1 MLTTGIVDLNNNQI
15 DVDAIDWSMFDR
27 NPVLR
32 YDRKNEGHKGVVIGK
47 VIERERVDNGFA
59 GRLVFME
66 RFEDADIAF
75 EKYDQGVLT
84 YVSIGGYG
92 LGQENE
98 DGVFV
103 CEKYVPREVSL
114 VAFPANMECHPIN
127 ESEVTASEK
136 RVIDQLKVTG
146 SEVRYLSMSTG
157 MPYDTYMG
165 QIEAAAEGEGEPVEA
180 AAEGGGEPVEAAA
193 EGEGEPVEAAAEGEG
208 EPVEAAAEGG
218 GEPVEAAAE
227 GGGEPVEAAAEGGG
241 EPVEAAAEGEGEPV
255 EAAAEGGGEP
265 VEAAAEG
272 EGEPVEAAAEGEG
285 ESIEAS
291 QGRRAMPAGM
301 AWHEH
306 NIKPQSTIS
315 TMNKTYKEL
324 ICDREFQNRLE
335 AVNAAFRSG
344 STVMDNT
351 PENVETMQ
359 ILASSMLADERMVI
373 LASACNFT
381 NGVTHER
388 KNGLCMLVECA
399 AGGAAAT
406 TLTAADLGV
415 IKWMSLFL
423 EKLLPNNT
431 FMRSIRFVPM
441 SDREGAIYIE
451 SGINP
456 ATYTGAVTPVN
467 APKYFYNDVKRTIAR
482 QVFSIQPITFQNA
495 DMAILAYDKQSW
507 GWTTAM
513 DSLMSDV
520 CTYILQVVANTVG
533 ILKIPTTGS
542 SFSSSGLF
550 PIEAPSSAVTIKG
563 VVADDIIMT
572 EGAFLLQNYTLNNR
586 KVEIVLPANL
596 YTKLATD
603 ATFKTLLT
611 PHLSGSVGSGFEYSG
626 SRITARNPVA
636 RYNLATS
643 AAELDPAMYADG
655 TVANDGKITEV
666 SPASTTPKHVGAGV
680 AFVEGEVIAGVG
692 TIDVIVMP
700 DPQNYGYTM
709 SGWMSTGATVA
720 RSNGVGAALIVPT
733 EKAGA

>member
-1 MLTTGIVDLNNNQI
+1 MLTTGVVDLNNNQI

-47 VIERERVDNGFA
+47 VIERERVGNGFA

-165 QIEAAAEGEGEPVEA
+165 QIEAAAEG
-180 AAEGGGEPVEAAA
+180 GGEPVEAAA

-208 EPVEAAAEGG
+208 EN
-218 GEPVEAAAE
+218 
-227 GGGEPVEAAAEGGG
+227 
-241 EPVEAAAEGEGEPV
+241 
-255 EAAAEGGGEP
+255 
-265 VEAAAEG
+265 
-272 EGEPVEAAAEGEG
+272 
-285 ESIEAS
+285 IEAS

-324 ICDREFQNRLE
+324 ICDHEFQNRLE

-344 STVMDNT
+344 GTVMDNT

-359 ILASSMLADERMVI
+359 ILASSMLADERMVV

-388 KNGLCMLVECA
+388 KNGLRMLVECA
-399 AGGAAAT
+399 AGGAAAA

-467 APKYFYNDVKRTIAR
+467 APKYFYDDVKRTIAR

-495 DMAILAYDKQSW
+495 DMAILAYDKQTW

-520 CTYILQVVANTVG
+520 CTYILQVIANTAG
-533 ILKIPTTGS
+533 ISKIPTTGS

-572 EGAFLLQNYTLNNR
+572 EGAFLLQNYALNNR

-603 ATFKTLLT
+603 PTFKTLLT
-611 PHLSGSVGSGFEYSG
+611 PRLSGSVGSGFEYSG

-636 RYNLATS
+636 RYNLTS
-643 AAELDPAMYADG
+643 AAAELDPAMYADG
-655 TVANDGKITEV
+655 TVSNDGKITDV
-666 SPASTTPKHVGAGV
+666 SPASTTEKHVGAGV

-733 EKAGA
+733 EGAGA

>member
-47 VIERERVDNGFA
+47 VIERERVGNGFA

-127 ESEVTASEK
+127 ESEVTATEK

-180 AAEGGGEPVEAAA
+180 AAEG
-193 EGEGEPVEAAAEGEG
+193 EGEPVEAAAEGEG
-208 EPVEAAAEGG
+208 EN
-218 GEPVEAAAE
+218 
-227 GGGEPVEAAAEGGG
+227 
-241 EPVEAAAEGEGEPV
+241 
-255 EAAAEGGGEP
+255 
-265 VEAAAEG
+265 
-272 EGEPVEAAAEGEG
+272 
-285 ESIEAS
+285 IEAS

-399 AGGAAAT
+399 AGGAAAA

-467 APKYFYNDVKRTIAR
+467 APKYFYDDVKRTIAR

-507 GWTTAM
+507 GWTTAV

-520 CTYILQVVANTVG
+520 CTYIVQVIAMTAG
-533 ILKIPTTGS
+533 ISKIPTTGS

-572 EGAFLLQNYTLNNR
+572 EGAFLLQNYALNNR

-611 PHLSGSVGSGFEYSG
+611 PHLSGSVGSGFEYSC

-636 RYNLATS
+636 RYNLTSS

-655 TVANDGKITEV
+655 TVANDGKITDV
-666 SPASTTPKHVGAGV
+666 SPASTTAKHVGAGV

-733 EKAGA
+733 EEAGA

>member
-1 MLTTGIVDLNNNQI
+1 MRISKRKQMLTTGIVDLNNNQI

-47 VIERERVDNGFA
+47 VIERERVGNGFA

-193 EGEGEPVEAAAEGEG
+193 EG
-208 EPVEAAAEGG
+208 
-218 GEPVEAAAE
+218 
-227 GGGEPVEAAAEGGG
+227 GGEPVEAAAEGGG
-241 EPVEAAAEGEGEPV
+241 EPVEAAAEGEGENI
-255 EAAAEGGGEP
+255 G
-265 VEAAAEG
+265 
-272 EGEPVEAAAEGEG
+272 
-285 ESIEAS
+285 AS

-359 ILASSMLADERMVI
+359 ILASSMLADERMVV

-399 AGGAAAT
+399 AGGAAAA

-467 APKYFYNDVKRTIAR
+467 APKYFYDDVKRTIAR

-520 CTYILQVVANTVG
+520 CTYILQVIANTAG
-533 ILKIPTTGS
+533 ISKIPTTGS

-550 PIEAPSSAVTIKG
+550 PIEAPNSAATIKG

-572 EGAFLLQNYTLNNR
+572 EGAFLLQNYALNNR

-636 RYNLATS
+636 RYNLTSS

-655 TVANDGKITEV
+655 TVANDGKITDV
-666 SPASTTPKHVGAGV
+666 SPASTTAKHVGAGV

-720 RSNGVGAALIVPT
+720 RSSGVGAALIVPT
-733 EKAGA
+733 EEAGA

>member
-47 VIERERVDNGFA
+47 VIERERVGNGFA

-180 AAEGGGEPVEAAA
+180 AAEGEGEPVEAAAEGEGEPVEAAAEGEGEPVEAAAEGEGEPVEAAA

-227 GGGEPVEAAAEGGG
+227 GGGEN
-241 EPVEAAAEGEGEPV
+241 
-255 EAAAEGGGEP
+255 
-265 VEAAAEG
+265 
-272 EGEPVEAAAEGEG
+272 
-285 ESIEAS
+285 IEAS

-388 KNGLCMLVECA
+388 KNGLYMLVECA
-399 AGGAAAT
+399 AGGAAAA

-467 APKYFYNDVKRTIAR
+467 APKYFYDDVKRTIAR

-520 CTYILQVVANTVG
+520 CTYILQVVANTAG
-533 ILKIPTTGS
+533 ISKIPTTGS

-636 RYNLATS
+636 RYNLTSS

-655 TVANDGKITEV
+655 TVANDGKITDV
-666 SPASTTPKHVGAGV
+666 SPASTTAKHVGAGV

-733 EKAGA
+733 EEAGV

>member
-1 MLTTGIVDLNNNQI
+1 MRISKRKQMLTTGIVDLNNNQI

-47 VIERERVDNGFA
+47 VIERERVGNGFA

-180 AAEGGGEPVEAAA
+180 AAEG
-193 EGEGEPVEAAAEGEG
+193 EGEN
-208 EPVEAAAEGG
+208 
-218 GEPVEAAAE
+218 
-227 GGGEPVEAAAEGGG
+227 
-241 EPVEAAAEGEGEPV
+241 
-255 EAAAEGGGEP
+255 
-265 VEAAAEG
+265 
-272 EGEPVEAAAEGEG
+272 
-285 ESIEAS
+285 IEAS

-359 ILASSMLADERMVI
+359 ILASSMLADERMVV

-399 AGGAAAT
+399 AGGAAAA

-467 APKYFYNDVKRTIAR
+467 APKYFYDDVKRTIAR

-520 CTYILQVVANTVG
+520 CTYILQVIANTAG
-533 ILKIPTTGS
+533 ISKIPTTGS

-550 PIEAPSSAVTIKG
+550 PIEAPNSAVTIKG

-572 EGAFLLQNYTLNNR
+572 EGAFLLQNYALNNR

-636 RYNLATS
+636 RYNLTSSAT
-643 AAELDPAMYADG
+643 ELDPAMYADG
-655 TVANDGKITEV
+655 TVDNDGKITDV
-666 SPASTTPKHVGAGV
+666 SPASTTKKHVGAGV

-733 EKAGA
+733 EEAGA

>member
-47 VIERERVDNGFA
+47 VIERERVGNGFA

-180 AAEGGGEPVEAAA
+180 AAEGEGEPVEAAAEGEGEPVEAAA

-227 GGGEPVEAAAEGGG
+227 GGGEN
-241 EPVEAAAEGEGEPV
+241 
-255 EAAAEGGGEP
+255 
-265 VEAAAEG
+265 
-272 EGEPVEAAAEGEG
+272 
-285 ESIEAS
+285 IEAS

-388 KNGLCMLVECA
+388 KNGLYMLVECA
-399 AGGAAAT
+399 AGGAAAA

-467 APKYFYNDVKRTIAR
+467 APKYFYDDVKRTIAR

-520 CTYILQVVANTVG
+520 CTYILQVVANTAG
-533 ILKIPTTGS
+533 ISKIPTTGS

-636 RYNLATS
+636 RYNLTSS

-655 TVANDGKITEV
+655 TVANDGKITDV
-666 SPASTTPKHVGAGV
+666 SPASTTAKHVGAGV

-733 EKAGA
+733 EETGA

>member
-47 VIERERVDNGFA
+47 VIERERVGNGFV

-180 AAEGGGEPVEAAA
+180 AAEGEGEPVEAAAEGEGESVEAAA

-227 GGGEPVEAAAEGGG
+227 GGGEN
-241 EPVEAAAEGEGEPV
+241 
-255 EAAAEGGGEP
+255 
-265 VEAAAEG
+265 
-272 EGEPVEAAAEGEG
+272 
-285 ESIEAS
+285 IEAS

-388 KNGLCMLVECA
+388 KNGLYMLVECA
-399 AGGAAAT
+399 AGGAAAA

-467 APKYFYNDVKRTIAR
+467 APKYFYDDVKRTIAR

-520 CTYILQVVANTVG
+520 CTYILQVVANTAG
-533 ILKIPTTGS
+533 ISKIPTTGS

-636 RYNLATS
+636 RYNLTSS

-655 TVANDGKITEV
+655 TVANDGKITDV
-666 SPASTTPKHVGAGV
+666 SPASTTAKHVGAGV

-733 EKAGA
+733 EEAGA

>member
-47 VIERERVDNGFA
+47 VIERERVGNGFA

-180 AAEGGGEPVEAAA
+180 AAEGGGELVEAAA

-208 EPVEAAAEGG
+208 EPVEAAAEG
-218 GEPVEAAAE
+218 
-227 GGGEPVEAAAEGGG
+227 
-241 EPVEAAAEGEGEPV
+241 EGEN
-255 EAAAEGGGEP
+255 
-265 VEAAAEG
+265 
-272 EGEPVEAAAEGEG
+272 
-285 ESIEAS
+285 IEAS

-306 NIKPQSTIS
+306 NIKPHSTIS

-359 ILASSMLADERMVI
+359 ILASSMLADERMVV

-388 KNGLCMLVECA
+388 KNGLRMLVECA
-399 AGGAAAT
+399 AGGAAAA

-467 APKYFYNDVKRTIAR
+467 APKYFYDDVKRTIAR

-520 CTYILQVVANTVG
+520 CTYILQVIANTAG
-533 ILKIPTTGS
+533 ISKIPTTGS

-636 RYNLATS
+636 RYNLTSS

-655 TVANDGKITEV
+655 TVSNDGKITDV
-666 SPASTTPKHVGAGV
+666 SPASTTAKHVGAGV

-733 EKAGA
+733 EEAGA

>member
-47 VIERERVDNGFA
+47 VIERERVGNGFA

-180 AAEGGGEPVEAAA
+180 AAEGEGEPVEAAA

-227 GGGEPVEAAAEGGG
+227 GGGEN
-241 EPVEAAAEGEGEPV
+241 
-255 EAAAEGGGEP
+255 
-265 VEAAAEG
+265 
-272 EGEPVEAAAEGEG
+272 
-285 ESIEAS
+285 IEAS

-388 KNGLCMLVECA
+388 KNGLYMLVECA
-399 AGGAAAT
+399 AGGAAAA

-467 APKYFYNDVKRTIAR
+467 APKYFYDDVKRTIAR

-507 GWTTAM
+507 GWATAM

-520 CTYILQVVANTVG
+520 CTYILQVVANTAG
-533 ILKIPTTGS
+533 ISKIPTTGS

-603 ATFKTLLT
+603 ATLKTLLT

-636 RYNLATS
+636 RYNLTSS

-655 TVANDGKITEV
+655 TVANDGKITDV
-666 SPASTTPKHVGAGV
+666 SPASTTAKHVGAGV

-733 EKAGA
+733 EEAGA

>member
-47 VIERERVDNGFA
+47 VIERERVGNGFA

-180 AAEGGGEPVEAAA
+180 AAEGEGEPVEAAA

-208 EPVEAAAEGG
+208 EPVEAAAEGE

-227 GGGEPVEAAAEGGG
+227 GEGEPI
-241 EPVEAAAEGEGEPV
+241 EAAAEGEGEPV

-272 EGEPVEAAAEGEG
+272 GGEN
-285 ESIEAS
+285 IEAS

-388 KNGLCMLVECA
+388 KNGLYMLVECA
-399 AGGAAAT
+399 AGGAAAA

-467 APKYFYNDVKRTIAR
+467 APKYFYDDVKRTIAR

-520 CTYILQVVANTVG
+520 CTYILQVVANTAG
-533 ILKIPTTGS
+533 ISKIPTTGS

-636 RYNLATS
+636 RYNLTSS

-655 TVANDGKITEV
+655 TVANDGKITDV
-666 SPASTTPKHVGAGV
+666 SPASTTAKHVGAGV

-733 EKAGA
+733 EEAGA

>member
-15 DVDAIDWSMFDR
+15 DIDAIDWSMFDR

-47 VIERERVDNGFA
+47 VIERERVGNGFA
-59 GRLVFME
+59 GRLVFMD

-180 AAEGGGEPVEAAA
+180 AAEGEGEPVEAAA

-208 EPVEAAAEGG
+208 EPVEAAAEG
-218 GEPVEAAAE
+218 E
-227 GGGEPVEAAAEGGG
+227 
-241 EPVEAAAEGEGEPV
+241 
-255 EAAAEGGGEP
+255 GEP

-285 ESIEAS
+285 ENIEAS

-324 ICDREFQNRLE
+324 ICDHEFQNRLE

-359 ILASSMLADERMVI
+359 MLASSMLADERMVV

-388 KNGLCMLVECA
+388 KNGLRMLVECA
-399 AGGAAAT
+399 AGGAAAA

-467 APKYFYNDVKRTIAR
+467 APKYFYDDVKRTIAR

-507 GWTTAM
+507 GWTIAM

-520 CTYILQVVANTVG
+520 CTYILQVIANTAG
-533 ILKIPTTGS
+533 ISKIPTTGS

-572 EGAFLLQNYTLNNR
+572 EGAFLLQNYALNNR

-603 ATFKTLLT
+603 PTFKTLLT
-611 PHLSGSVGSGFEYSG
+611 PRLSGSVGSGFEYSG

-636 RYNLATS
+636 RYNLTS
-643 AAELDPAMYADG
+643 AAAELDPAMYADG
-655 TVANDGKITEV
+655 TVSNDGKITDV
-666 SPASTTPKHVGAGV
+666 SPASTTTKHVGAGV

-700 DPQNYGYTM
+700 DPQNYGYTI

-733 EKAGA
+733 EEAGA

>member
-47 VIERERVDNGFA
+47 VIERERVGNGFA

-180 AAEGGGEPVEAAA
+180 AAEGEGEPVEAAA

-227 GGGEPVEAAAEGGG
+227 GGGEN
-241 EPVEAAAEGEGEPV
+241 
-255 EAAAEGGGEP
+255 
-265 VEAAAEG
+265 
-272 EGEPVEAAAEGEG
+272 
-285 ESIEAS
+285 IEAS

-388 KNGLCMLVECA
+388 KNGLYMLVECA
-399 AGGAAAT
+399 AGGAAAA

-467 APKYFYNDVKRTIAR
+467 APKYFYDDVKRTIAR

-520 CTYILQVVANTVG
+520 CTYILQVVANTAG
-533 ILKIPTTGS
+533 ISKIPTTGS

-636 RYNLATS
+636 RYNLTSS

-655 TVANDGKITEV
+655 TVANDGKITDV
-666 SPASTTPKHVGAGV
+666 SPASTTAKHVGAGV

-733 EKAGA
+733 EEAGA

>member
-47 VIERERVDNGFA
+47 VIERERVGNGFA

-180 AAEGGGEPVEAAA
+180 AAEGEGEPVEAAAEGEGEPVEAAAEGEGEPVEAAA

-227 GGGEPVEAAAEGGG
+227 GGGEN
-241 EPVEAAAEGEGEPV
+241 
-255 EAAAEGGGEP
+255 
-265 VEAAAEG
+265 
-272 EGEPVEAAAEGEG
+272 
-285 ESIEAS
+285 IEAS

-388 KNGLCMLVECA
+388 KNGLYMLVECA
-399 AGGAAAT
+399 AGGAAAA

-467 APKYFYNDVKRTIAR
+467 APKYFYDDVKRTIAR

-507 GWTTAM
+507 GWATAM

-520 CTYILQVVANTVG
+520 CTYILQVVANTAG
-533 ILKIPTTGS
+533 ISKIPTTGS

-603 ATFKTLLT
+603 ATLKTLLT

-636 RYNLATS
+636 RYNLTSS

-655 TVANDGKITEV
+655 TVANDGKITDV
-666 SPASTTPKHVGAGV
+666 SPASTTAKHVGAGV

-733 EKAGA
+733 EEAGA

>member
-47 VIERERVDNGFA
+47 VIERERVGNGFA

-180 AAEGGGEPVEAAA
+180 AAEGEGEPVEAAAEGEGEPVEAAAEGEGEPVEAAA

-227 GGGEPVEAAAEGGG
+227 GGGEN
-241 EPVEAAAEGEGEPV
+241 
-255 EAAAEGGGEP
+255 
-265 VEAAAEG
+265 
-272 EGEPVEAAAEGEG
+272 
-285 ESIEAS
+285 IEAS

-388 KNGLCMLVECA
+388 KNGLYMLVECA
-399 AGGAAAT
+399 AGGAAAA

-467 APKYFYNDVKRTIAR
+467 APKYFYDDVKRTIAR

-520 CTYILQVVANTVG
+520 CTYILQVVANTAG
-533 ILKIPTTGS
+533 ISKIPTTGS

-636 RYNLATS
+636 RYNLTSS

-655 TVANDGKITEV
+655 TVSNDGKITDV
-666 SPASTTPKHVGAGV
+666 SPASTTAKHVGAGV

-733 EKAGA
+733 EEAGV

>member
-1 MLTTGIVDLNNNQI
+1 MLTTGVVDLNNNQI

-47 VIERERVDNGFA
+47 VIERERVGNGFA
-59 GRLVFME
+59 GRLVFMD

-180 AAEGGGEPVEAAA
+180 AAEGEGEPVEAAAEGEGEPVEAAAEGEGEPVEAAA

-227 GGGEPVEAAAEGGG
+227 GGGEN
-241 EPVEAAAEGEGEPV
+241 
-255 EAAAEGGGEP
+255 
-265 VEAAAEG
+265 
-272 EGEPVEAAAEGEG
+272 
-285 ESIEAS
+285 IEAS

-351 PENVETMQ
+351 PENAETMQ
-359 ILASSMLADERMVI
+359 ILASSMLADERMVV

-399 AGGAAAT
+399 AGGAT

-467 APKYFYNDVKRTIAR
+467 APKYFYDDVKRTIAR

-513 DSLMSDV
+513 DSLMSNV
-520 CTYILQVVANTVG
+520 CTYILQVIANTAG
-533 ILKIPTTGS
+533 ISKIPTTGS
-542 SFSSSGLF
+542 SFLSRGLF
-550 PIEAPSSAVTIKG
+550 PIEAPDSAVTIKG

-572 EGAFLLQNYTLNNR
+572 EGAFLLQNYALNNR

-611 PHLSGSVGSGFEYSG
+611 PRLSGSVGSGFEYSG

-636 RYNLATS
+636 RYNLTSS

-655 TVANDGKITEV
+655 TVANDGKITDV
-666 SPASTTPKHVGAGV
+666 SPASTTAKHVGAGV

-720 RSNGVGAALIVPT
+720 RSSGVGAALIVPT
-733 EKAGA
+733 EEAGA

>member
-47 VIERERVDNGFA
+47 VIERERVGNGFA

-180 AAEGGGEPVEAAA
+180 AAEGEGEPVEAAAEGEGEPVEAAAEGEGEPVEAAA

-227 GGGEPVEAAAEGGG
+227 G
-241 EPVEAAAEGEGEPV
+241 EGEN
-255 EAAAEGGGEP
+255 
-265 VEAAAEG
+265 
-272 EGEPVEAAAEGEG
+272 
-285 ESIEAS
+285 IEAS

-399 AGGAAAT
+399 AGGAAAA

-467 APKYFYNDVKRTIAR
+467 APKYFYDDVKRTIAR

-520 CTYILQVVANTVG
+520 CTYILQVVANTAG
-533 ILKIPTTGS
+533 ISKIPTTGS

-611 PHLSGSVGSGFEYSG
+611 PSLSGSVGSGFEYSG

-636 RYNLATS
+636 RYNLTSS

-655 TVANDGKITEV
+655 TVSNDGKITDV
-666 SPASTTPKHVGAGV
+666 SPASTTAKHVGAGV

-733 EKAGA
+733 EEAGV

>member
-47 VIERERVDNGFA
+47 VIERERVGNGFA
-59 GRLVFME
+59 GRLVFMD

-193 EGEGEPVEAAAEGEG
+193 EG
-208 EPVEAAAEGG
+208 G
-218 GEPVEAAAE
+218 GEN
-227 GGGEPVEAAAEGGG
+227 
-241 EPVEAAAEGEGEPV
+241 
-255 EAAAEGGGEP
+255 
-265 VEAAAEG
+265 
-272 EGEPVEAAAEGEG
+272 
-285 ESIEAS
+285 IEAS

-388 KNGLCMLVECA
+388 KNGLYMLVECA
-399 AGGAAAT
+399 AGGAAAA

-467 APKYFYNDVKRTIAR
+467 APKYFYDDVKRTIAR

-520 CTYILQVVANTVG
+520 CTYILQVVANTAG
-533 ILKIPTTGS
+533 ISKIPTTGS

-636 RYNLATS
+636 RYNLTSS

-655 TVANDGKITEV
+655 TVANDGKITDV
-666 SPASTTPKHVGAGV
+666 SPASTTAKHVGAGV

-692 TIDVIVMP
+692 TINVIVMP

-733 EKAGA
+733 EETGA

>member
-47 VIERERVDNGFA
+47 VIERERVGNGFA

-180 AAEGGGEPVEAAA
+180 AAEGEGEPVEAAA

-227 GGGEPVEAAAEGGG
+227 GGGEN
-241 EPVEAAAEGEGEPV
+241 
-255 EAAAEGGGEP
+255 
-265 VEAAAEG
+265 
-272 EGEPVEAAAEGEG
+272 
-285 ESIEAS
+285 IEAS

-388 KNGLCMLVECA
+388 KNGLYMLVECA
-399 AGGAAAT
+399 AGGAAAA

-467 APKYFYNDVKRTIAR
+467 APKYFYDDVKRTIAR

-520 CTYILQVVANTVG
+520 CTYILQVVANTDG
-533 ILKIPTTGS
+533 ISKIPTTGS

-636 RYNLATS
+636 RYNLTSS

-655 TVANDGKITEV
+655 TVTNDGKITDV
-666 SPASTTPKHVGAGV
+666 SPASTTAKHVGAGV

-733 EKAGA
+733 EEAGA

>member
-47 VIERERVDNGFA
+47 VIERERVGNGFA

-75 EKYDQGVLT
+75 EKYDQGVLI

-193 EGEGEPVEAAAEGEG
+193 EGGGESVEAAAEGEG
-208 EPVEAAAEGG
+208 ENIG
-218 GEPVEAAAE
+218 
-227 GGGEPVEAAAEGGG
+227 
-241 EPVEAAAEGEGEPV
+241 
-255 EAAAEGGGEP
+255 
-265 VEAAAEG
+265 
-272 EGEPVEAAAEGEG
+272 
-285 ESIEAS
+285 AS

-359 ILASSMLADERMVI
+359 ILASSMLADERMVV

-399 AGGAAAT
+399 AGGAAAA
-406 TLTAADLGV
+406 TLAAADLGV

-467 APKYFYNDVKRTIAR
+467 APKYFYDDVKRTIAR

-520 CTYILQVVANTVG
+520 CTYILQVIANTTG
-533 ILKIPTTGS
+533 ISKIPTTGS

-550 PIEAPSSAVTIKG
+550 PIEAPNSAVTIKG

-572 EGAFLLQNYTLNNR
+572 EGAFLLQNYALNNR

-636 RYNLATS
+636 RYSLTSS

-655 TVANDGKITEV
+655 TVANDGKITDV
-666 SPASTTPKHVGAGV
+666 SPASTTAKHVGAGV

-720 RSNGVGAALIVPT
+720 RSSGVGAALIVPT
-733 EKAGA
+733 EEAGA

>member
-47 VIERERVDNGFA
+47 VIERERVGNGFA

-165 QIEAAAEGEGEPVEA
+165 QIEAAAEG
-180 AAEGGGEPVEAAA
+180 
-193 EGEGEPVEAAAEGEG
+193 
-208 EPVEAAAEGG
+208 
-218 GEPVEAAAE
+218 
-227 GGGEPVEAAAEGGG
+227 GGEPVEAAAEGGG

-272 EGEPVEAAAEGEG
+272 GGEPVEAAAEGEGEPVEVAAEGEGEPVEAAAEGEG
-285 ESIEAS
+285 ENIGAS

-359 ILASSMLADERMVI
+359 ILASSMLADERMVV

-399 AGGAAAT
+399 AGGAAAA

-467 APKYFYNDVKRTIAR
+467 APKYFYDDVKRTIAR

-520 CTYILQVVANTVG
+520 CTYILQVIANTAG
-533 ILKIPTTGS
+533 ISKIPTTGS

-550 PIEAPSSAVTIKG
+550 PIEAPNSAVTIKG

-572 EGAFLLQNYTLNNR
+572 EGAFLLQNYALNNR

-626 SRITARNPVA
+626 SLITARNPVA
-636 RYNLATS
+636 RYNLTS
-643 AAELDPAMYADG
+643 SVAELDPAMYADG
-655 TVANDGKITEV
+655 TVDNDGKITDV
-666 SPASTTPKHVGAGV
+666 SPAMTTANHVGAGV

-720 RSNGVGAALIVPT
+720 RSSGVGAALIVPT

>member
-47 VIERERVDNGFA
+47 VIERERVGNGFA

-180 AAEGGGEPVEAAA
+180 AAEGEGEPVEAAAEGEGEPVEAAA

-227 GGGEPVEAAAEGGG
+227 GGGEN
-241 EPVEAAAEGEGEPV
+241 
-255 EAAAEGGGEP
+255 
-265 VEAAAEG
+265 
-272 EGEPVEAAAEGEG
+272 
-285 ESIEAS
+285 IEAS

-388 KNGLCMLVECA
+388 KNGLYMLVECA
-399 AGGAAAT
+399 AGGAAAA

-467 APKYFYNDVKRTIAR
+467 APKYFYDDVKRTIAR

-507 GWTTAM
+507 GWATAM

-520 CTYILQVVANTVG
+520 CTYILQVVANTAG
-533 ILKIPTTGS
+533 ISKIPTTGS

-603 ATFKTLLT
+603 ATLKTLLT

-636 RYNLATS
+636 RYNLTSS

-655 TVANDGKITEV
+655 TVANDGKITDV
-666 SPASTTPKHVGAGV
+666 SPASTTAKHVGAGV

-733 EKAGA
+733 EEAGA

>member
-47 VIERERVDNGFA
+47 VIERERVGNGFA

-180 AAEGGGEPVEAAA
+180 AAEG
-193 EGEGEPVEAAAEGEG
+193 EGEPVEAAAEGEG

-227 GGGEPVEAAAEGGG
+227 GGGEN
-241 EPVEAAAEGEGEPV
+241 
-255 EAAAEGGGEP
+255 
-265 VEAAAEG
+265 
-272 EGEPVEAAAEGEG
+272 
-285 ESIEAS
+285 IEAS

-388 KNGLCMLVECA
+388 KNGLYMLVECA
-399 AGGAAAT
+399 AGGAAAA

-467 APKYFYNDVKRTIAR
+467 APKYFYDDVKRTIAR

-520 CTYILQVVANTVG
+520 CTYILQVVANTAG
-533 ILKIPTTGS
+533 ISKIPTTGS

-636 RYNLATS
+636 RYNLTSS

-655 TVANDGKITEV
+655 TVANDGKITDV
-666 SPASTTPKHVGAGV
+666 SPASTTAKHVGAGV

-733 EKAGA
+733 EEAGA

>member
-47 VIERERVDNGFA
+47 VIERERVGNGFA

-180 AAEGGGEPVEAAA
+180 AAEGGGEN
-193 EGEGEPVEAAAEGEG
+193 
-208 EPVEAAAEGG
+208 
-218 GEPVEAAAE
+218 
-227 GGGEPVEAAAEGGG
+227 
-241 EPVEAAAEGEGEPV
+241 
-255 EAAAEGGGEP
+255 
-265 VEAAAEG
+265 
-272 EGEPVEAAAEGEG
+272 
-285 ESIEAS
+285 IEAS

-388 KNGLCMLVECA
+388 KNGLYMLVECA
-399 AGGAAAT
+399 AGGAAAA

-467 APKYFYNDVKRTIAR
+467 APKYFYDDVKRTIAR

-520 CTYILQVVANTVG
+520 CTYILQVVANTAG
-533 ILKIPTTGS
+533 ISKIPTTGS

-636 RYNLATS
+636 RYNLTSS

-655 TVANDGKITEV
+655 TVSNDGKITDV
-666 SPASTTPKHVGAGV
+666 SPASTTAKHVGAGV

-733 EKAGA
+733 EEASA

>member
-47 VIERERVDNGFA
+47 VIERERVGNGFA

-75 EKYDQGVLT
+75 EKYDQGVLI

-180 AAEGGGEPVEAAA
+180 AAEG
-193 EGEGEPVEAAAEGEG
+193 EG

-227 GGGEPVEAAAEGGG
+227 GGGES
-241 EPVEAAAEGEGEPV
+241 VEAAAEGEGENI
-255 EAAAEGGGEP
+255 G
-265 VEAAAEG
+265 
-272 EGEPVEAAAEGEG
+272 
-285 ESIEAS
+285 AS

-359 ILASSMLADERMVI
+359 ILASSMLADERMVV

-399 AGGAAAT
+399 AGGAAAA
-406 TLTAADLGV
+406 TLAAADLGV

-467 APKYFYNDVKRTIAR
+467 APKYFYDDVKRTIAR

-520 CTYILQVVANTVG
+520 CTYILQVIANTTG
-533 ILKIPTTGS
+533 ISKIPTTGS

-550 PIEAPSSAVTIKG
+550 PIEAPNSAVTIKG

-572 EGAFLLQNYTLNNR
+572 EGAFLLQNYALNNR

-636 RYNLATS
+636 RYSLTSS

-655 TVANDGKITEV
+655 TVANDGKITDV
-666 SPASTTPKHVGAGV
+666 SPASTTAKHVGAGV

-720 RSNGVGAALIVPT
+720 RSSGVGAALIVPT
-733 EKAGA
+733 EEAGA

>member
-47 VIERERVDNGFA
+47 VIERERVGNGFA

-103 CEKYVPREVSL
+103 CEKYVPHEVSL

-180 AAEGGGEPVEAAA
+180 AAEGEGEPVEAAAEGEGEPVEAAA

-227 GGGEPVEAAAEGGG
+227 GGGEN
-241 EPVEAAAEGEGEPV
+241 
-255 EAAAEGGGEP
+255 
-265 VEAAAEG
+265 
-272 EGEPVEAAAEGEG
+272 
-285 ESIEAS
+285 IEAS

-388 KNGLCMLVECA
+388 KNGLYMLVECA
-399 AGGAAAT
+399 AGGAAAA

-467 APKYFYNDVKRTIAR
+467 APKYFYDDVKRTIAR

-520 CTYILQVVANTVG
+520 CTYILQVVANTAG
-533 ILKIPTTGS
+533 ISKIPTTGS

-636 RYNLATS
+636 RYNLTSS

-655 TVANDGKITEV
+655 TVSNDGKITDV
-666 SPASTTPKHVGAGV
+666 SPASTTAKHVGAGV

-733 EKAGA
+733 EEAGA

>member
-47 VIERERVDNGFA
+47 VIERERVGNGFA

-180 AAEGGGEPVEAAA
+180 AAEG
-193 EGEGEPVEAAAEGEG
+193 EGENIG
-208 EPVEAAAEGG
+208 
-218 GEPVEAAAE
+218 
-227 GGGEPVEAAAEGGG
+227 
-241 EPVEAAAEGEGEPV
+241 
-255 EAAAEGGGEP
+255 
-265 VEAAAEG
+265 
-272 EGEPVEAAAEGEG
+272 
-285 ESIEAS
+285 AS

-359 ILASSMLADERMVI
+359 ILASSMLADERMVV

-399 AGGAAAT
+399 AGGAAAA

-467 APKYFYNDVKRTIAR
+467 APKYFYDDVKRTIAR

-520 CTYILQVVANTVG
+520 CTYILQVIANTAG
-533 ILKIPTTGS
+533 ISKIPTTGS

-550 PIEAPSSAVTIKG
+550 PIEAPNSAVTIKG

-572 EGAFLLQNYTLNNR
+572 EGAFLLQNYALNNR

-636 RYNLATS
+636 RYNLTSS

-655 TVANDGKITEV
+655 TVANDGKITDV
-666 SPASTTPKHVGAGV
+666 SPASTTAKHVGAGV

-720 RSNGVGAALIVPT
+720 RSSGVGAALIVPT
-733 EKAGA
+733 EEAGA

>member
-47 VIERERVDNGFA
+47 VIERERVGNGFA

-180 AAEGGGEPVEAAA
+180 AAEGEGEPVEAAAEGEGEPVEAAAEGEGEPVEAAA

-241 EPVEAAAEGEGEPV
+241 EN
-255 EAAAEGGGEP
+255 
-265 VEAAAEG
+265 
-272 EGEPVEAAAEGEG
+272 
-285 ESIEAS
+285 IEAS

-388 KNGLCMLVECA
+388 KNGLYMLVECA
-399 AGGAAAT
+399 AGGAAAA

-467 APKYFYNDVKRTIAR
+467 APKYFYDDVKRTIAR

-520 CTYILQVVANTVG
+520 CTYILQVVANTAG
-533 ILKIPTTGS
+533 ISKIPTTGS

-636 RYNLATS
+636 RYNLTSS

-655 TVANDGKITEV
+655 TVANDGKITDV
-666 SPASTTPKHVGAGV
+666 SPASTTAKHVGAGV

-733 EKAGA
+733 EEAGA

>member
-15 DVDAIDWSMFDR
+15 DVDVIDWSMFDR

-47 VIERERVDNGFA
+47 VIERERVGNGFA
-59 GRLVFME
+59 GRLVFMD

-180 AAEGGGEPVEAAA
+180 AAEGEGESVEAAAEGEGEPVEAAAEGEGEPVEAAAEGEGEPVEAAA

-227 GGGEPVEAAAEGGG
+227 GGGEN
-241 EPVEAAAEGEGEPV
+241 
-255 EAAAEGGGEP
+255 
-265 VEAAAEG
+265 
-272 EGEPVEAAAEGEG
+272 
-285 ESIEAS
+285 IEAS

-388 KNGLCMLVECA
+388 KNGLYMLVECA
-399 AGGAAAT
+399 AGGAAAA

-467 APKYFYNDVKRTIAR
+467 APKYFYDDVKRTIAR

-520 CTYILQVVANTVG
+520 CTYILQVVANTAG
-533 ILKIPTTGS
+533 ISKIPTTGS

-636 RYNLATS
+636 RYNLTSS

-655 TVANDGKITEV
+655 TVANDGKITDV
-666 SPASTTPKHVGAGV
+666 SPASTTAKHVGAGV

-692 TIDVIVMP
+692 TINVIVMP

-733 EKAGA
+733 EEADA

>member
-47 VIERERVDNGFA
+47 VIERERVGNGFA

-180 AAEGGGEPVEAAA
+180 AAEGEGEPVEAAA

-227 GGGEPVEAAAEGGG
+227 GGGEN
-241 EPVEAAAEGEGEPV
+241 
-255 EAAAEGGGEP
+255 
-265 VEAAAEG
+265 
-272 EGEPVEAAAEGEG
+272 
-285 ESIEAS
+285 IEAS

-388 KNGLCMLVECA
+388 KNGLYMLVECA
-399 AGGAAAT
+399 AGGAAAA

-467 APKYFYNDVKRTIAR
+467 APKYFYDDVKRTIAR

-520 CTYILQVVANTVG
+520 CTYILQVVANTAG
-533 ILKIPTTGS
+533 ISKIPTTGS

-636 RYNLATS
+636 RYNLTSS

-655 TVANDGKITEV
+655 TVANDGKITDV
-666 SPASTTPKHVGAGV
+666 SPASTTAKHVGAGV

-733 EKAGA
+733 EETGA

>member
-47 VIERERVDNGFA
+47 VIERERVGNGFA

-180 AAEGGGEPVEAAA
+180 AAEGEGEPVEAAAEGEGEPVEAAAEGEGEPVEAAA

-227 GGGEPVEAAAEGGG
+227 GGGEN
-241 EPVEAAAEGEGEPV
+241 
-255 EAAAEGGGEP
+255 
-265 VEAAAEG
+265 
-272 EGEPVEAAAEGEG
+272 
-285 ESIEAS
+285 IEAS

-388 KNGLCMLVECA
+388 KNGLYMLVECA
-399 AGGAAAT
+399 AGGAAAA

-467 APKYFYNDVKRTIAR
+467 APKYFYDDVKRTIAR

-520 CTYILQVVANTVG
+520 CTYILQVVANTAG
-533 ILKIPTTGS
+533 ISKIPTTGS

-636 RYNLATS
+636 RYNLTSS

-655 TVANDGKITEV
+655 TVSNDGKITDV
-666 SPASTTPKHVGAGV
+666 SPASTTAKHVGAGV

-733 EKAGA
+733 EEAGA

>member
-47 VIERERVDNGFA
+47 VIERERVGNGFA

-180 AAEGGGEPVEAAA
+180 AAEGEGGPVEAAA

-208 EPVEAAAEGG
+208 EN
-218 GEPVEAAAE
+218 
-227 GGGEPVEAAAEGGG
+227 
-241 EPVEAAAEGEGEPV
+241 
-255 EAAAEGGGEP
+255 
-265 VEAAAEG
+265 
-272 EGEPVEAAAEGEG
+272 
-285 ESIEAS
+285 IEAS

-359 ILASSMLADERMVI
+359 ILASSMLADERMVV

-399 AGGAAAT
+399 AGGAAAA

-467 APKYFYNDVKRTIAR
+467 APKYFYDDVKRTIAR

-520 CTYILQVVANTVG
+520 CTYILQVIANTAG
-533 ILKIPTTGS
+533 ISKIPTTGS

-550 PIEAPSSAVTIKG
+550 PIEAPNSAVTIKG

-572 EGAFLLQNYTLNNR
+572 EGAFLLQNYALNNR

-636 RYNLATS
+636 RYNLTSS

-655 TVANDGKITEV
+655 TVANNGKITDV
-666 SPASTTPKHVGAGV
+666 SPASTTAKHVGAGV

-720 RSNGVGAALIVPT
+720 RSSGVGAALIVPT
-733 EKAGA
+733 EEAGA

>member
-47 VIERERVDNGFA
+47 VIERERVGNGFA

-165 QIEAAAEGEGEPVEA
+165 QIEAAAEGG
-180 AAEGGGEPVEAAA
+180 
-193 EGEGEPVEAAAEGEG
+193 GEPVEAAAEGEG

-227 GGGEPVEAAAEGGG
+227 GGGEPVEAAAEG
-241 EPVEAAAEGEGEPV
+241 EGENIG
-255 EAAAEGGGEP
+255 
-265 VEAAAEG
+265 
-272 EGEPVEAAAEGEG
+272 
-285 ESIEAS
+285 AS

-359 ILASSMLADERMVI
+359 ILASSMLADERMVV

-399 AGGAAAT
+399 AGGAAAA

-467 APKYFYNDVKRTIAR
+467 APKYFYDDVKRTIAR

-520 CTYILQVVANTVG
+520 CTYILQVVANTAG
-533 ILKIPTTGS
+533 ISKIPTTGS

-572 EGAFLLQNYTLNNR
+572 EGAFLLRNYTLNNR

-636 RYNLATS
+636 RYNLTSS

-655 TVANDGKITEV
+655 TVGNDGKITDV
-666 SPASTTPKHVGAGV
+666 SPASTTAKHVGAGV

-733 EKAGA
+733 EEVGA

>member
-47 VIERERVDNGFA
+47 VIERERVGNGFA

-180 AAEGGGEPVEAAA
+180 AAEGEGEPVEAAAEGEGEPVEAAA

-227 GGGEPVEAAAEGGG
+227 GGGEN
-241 EPVEAAAEGEGEPV
+241 
-255 EAAAEGGGEP
+255 
-265 VEAAAEG
+265 
-272 EGEPVEAAAEGEG
+272 
-285 ESIEAS
+285 IEAS

-388 KNGLCMLVECA
+388 KNGLYMLVECA
-399 AGGAAAT
+399 AGGAAAA

-467 APKYFYNDVKRTIAR
+467 APKYFYDDVKRTIAR

-520 CTYILQVVANTVG
+520 CTYILQVVANTAG
-533 ILKIPTTGS
+533 ISKIPTTGS

-636 RYNLATS
+636 RYSLTSS

-655 TVANDGKITEV
+655 TVSNDGKITDV
-666 SPASTTPKHVGAGV
+666 SPASTTAKHVGAGV

-733 EKAGA
+733 EEAGA

>member
-47 VIERERVDNGFA
+47 VIERERVGNGFA

-180 AAEGGGEPVEAAA
+180 AAEG
-193 EGEGEPVEAAAEGEG
+193 EGEPVEAAAEGEG

-227 GGGEPVEAAAEGGG
+227 GGGEN
-241 EPVEAAAEGEGEPV
+241 
-255 EAAAEGGGEP
+255 
-265 VEAAAEG
+265 
-272 EGEPVEAAAEGEG
+272 
-285 ESIEAS
+285 IEAS

-388 KNGLCMLVECA
+388 KNGLYMLVECA
-399 AGGAAAT
+399 AGGAAAA

-467 APKYFYNDVKRTIAR
+467 APKYFYDDVKRTIAR

-520 CTYILQVVANTVG
+520 CTYILQVVANTAG
-533 ILKIPTTGS
+533 ISKIPTTGS

-572 EGAFLLQNYTLNNR
+572 EGAFLLQNYALNNR

-636 RYNLATS
+636 RYNLTSS

-655 TVANDGKITEV
+655 TVANDGKITDV
-666 SPASTTPKHVGAGV
+666 SPASTTAKHVGAGV

-733 EKAGA
+733 EEAGA

>member
-1 MLTTGIVDLNNNQI
+1 
-15 DVDAIDWSMFDR
+15 
-27 NPVLR
+27 
-32 YDRKNEGHKGVVIGK
+32 
-47 VIERERVDNGFA
+47 
-59 GRLVFME
+59 
-66 RFEDADIAF
+66 
-75 EKYDQGVLT
+75 
-84 YVSIGGYG
+84 
-92 LGQENE
+92 
-98 DGVFV
+98 
-103 CEKYVPREVSL
+103 
-114 VAFPANMECHPIN
+114 
-127 ESEVTASEK
+127 
-136 RVIDQLKVTG
+136 
-146 SEVRYLSMSTG
+146 
-157 MPYDTYMG
+157 
-165 QIEAAAEGEGEPVEA
+165 
-180 AAEGGGEPVEAAA
+180 
-193 EGEGEPVEAAAEGEG
+193 
-208 EPVEAAAEGG
+208 
-218 GEPVEAAAE
+218 
-227 GGGEPVEAAAEGGG
+227 
-241 EPVEAAAEGEGEPV
+241 
-255 EAAAEGGGEP
+255 
-265 VEAAAEG
+265 
-272 EGEPVEAAAEGEG
+272 
-285 ESIEAS
+285 
-291 QGRRAMPAGM
+291 
-301 AWHEH
+301 
-306 NIKPQSTIS
+306 
-315 TMNKTYKEL
+315 MNKTYKEL
-324 ICDREFQNRLE
+324 ICDHEFQNRLE

-359 ILASSMLADERMVI
+359 ILASSMLADERMVV

-388 KNGLCMLVECA
+388 KNGLRMLVECA
-399 AGGAAAT
+399 AGGAAAA

-467 APKYFYNDVKRTIAR
+467 APKYFYDDVKRTIAR

-520 CTYILQVVANTVG
+520 CTYILQVIANTAG
-533 ILKIPTTGS
+533 ISKIPTTGS

-572 EGAFLLQNYTLNNR
+572 EGAFLLQNYALNNR

-636 RYNLATS
+636 RYNLNSS

-655 TVANDGKITEV
+655 TVANDGKITDV
-666 SPASTTPKHVGAGV
+666 SPASTTAKHVGAGV

-733 EKAGA
+733 EEAGA

>member
-32 YDRKNEGHKGVVIGK
+32 YDRKNEGHKGVFIGK
-47 VIERERVDNGFA
+47 VIERERVGNGFA

-180 AAEGGGEPVEAAA
+180 AAEG
-193 EGEGEPVEAAAEGEG
+193 EGEPVEAAAEGEG
-208 EPVEAAAEGG
+208 EN
-218 GEPVEAAAE
+218 
-227 GGGEPVEAAAEGGG
+227 
-241 EPVEAAAEGEGEPV
+241 
-255 EAAAEGGGEP
+255 
-265 VEAAAEG
+265 
-272 EGEPVEAAAEGEG
+272 
-285 ESIEAS
+285 IEAS

-306 NIKPQSTIS
+306 NIKPHSTIS

-359 ILASSMLADERMVI
+359 ILASSMLADERMVV

-388 KNGLCMLVECA
+388 KNGLRMLVECA
-399 AGGAAAT
+399 AGGAAAA

-467 APKYFYNDVKRTIAR
+467 APKYFYDDVKRTIAR

-520 CTYILQVVANTVG
+520 CTYILQVIANTAG
-533 ILKIPTTGS
+533 ISKIPTTGS

-636 RYNLATS
+636 RYNLTSS

-655 TVANDGKITEV
+655 TVSNDGKITDV
-666 SPASTTPKHVGAGV
+666 SPASTTAKHVGAGV

-733 EKAGA
+733 EEAGA

>member
-47 VIERERVDNGFA
+47 VIERERVGNGFA
-59 GRLVFME
+59 GRLVFMD

-180 AAEGGGEPVEAAA
+180 AAEGEGEPVEAAA

-227 GGGEPVEAAAEGGG
+227 GGGEN
-241 EPVEAAAEGEGEPV
+241 
-255 EAAAEGGGEP
+255 
-265 VEAAAEG
+265 
-272 EGEPVEAAAEGEG
+272 
-285 ESIEAS
+285 IEAS

-388 KNGLCMLVECA
+388 KNGLYMLVECA
-399 AGGAAAT
+399 AGGAAAA

-467 APKYFYNDVKRTIAR
+467 APKYFYDDVKRTIAR

-520 CTYILQVVANTVG
+520 CTYILQVVANTAG
-533 ILKIPTTGS
+533 ISKIPTTGS

-611 PHLSGSVGSGFEYSG
+611 PRLSGSVGSGFEYSG

-636 RYNLATS
+636 RYNLTSS

-655 TVANDGKITEV
+655 TVSNDGKITDV
-666 SPASTTPKHVGAGV
+666 SPASTTAKHVGAGV

-733 EKAGA
+733 EEAGA

>member
-47 VIERERVDNGFA
+47 VIERERVGNGFA

-165 QIEAAAEGEGEPVEA
+165 QIEAAAEG
-180 AAEGGGEPVEAAA
+180 GGEPVEAAA
-193 EGEGEPVEAAAEGEG
+193 EGEGENIG
-208 EPVEAAAEGG
+208 
-218 GEPVEAAAE
+218 
-227 GGGEPVEAAAEGGG
+227 
-241 EPVEAAAEGEGEPV
+241 
-255 EAAAEGGGEP
+255 
-265 VEAAAEG
+265 
-272 EGEPVEAAAEGEG
+272 
-285 ESIEAS
+285 AS

-359 ILASSMLADERMVI
+359 ILASSMLADERMVV

-399 AGGAAAT
+399 AGGAAAA

-467 APKYFYNDVKRTIAR
+467 APKYFYDDVKRTIAR

-520 CTYILQVVANTVG
+520 CTYILQVVANTAG
-533 ILKIPTTGS
+533 ISKIPTTGS

-636 RYNLATS
+636 RYNLTSS

-655 TVANDGKITEV
+655 TVGNDGKITDV
-666 SPASTTPKHVGAGV
+666 SPASTTAKHVGAGV

-733 EKAGA
+733 EEVGA

>member
-1 MLTTGIVDLNNNQI
+1 
-15 DVDAIDWSMFDR
+15 
-27 NPVLR
+27 
-32 YDRKNEGHKGVVIGK
+32 
-47 VIERERVDNGFA
+47 
-59 GRLVFME
+59 
-66 RFEDADIAF
+66 
-75 EKYDQGVLT
+75 
-84 YVSIGGYG
+84 
-92 LGQENE
+92 
-98 DGVFV
+98 
-103 CEKYVPREVSL
+103 
-114 VAFPANMECHPIN
+114 
-127 ESEVTASEK
+127 
-136 RVIDQLKVTG
+136 
-146 SEVRYLSMSTG
+146 
-157 MPYDTYMG
+157 
-165 QIEAAAEGEGEPVEA
+165 
-180 AAEGGGEPVEAAA
+180 
-193 EGEGEPVEAAAEGEG
+193 
-208 EPVEAAAEGG
+208 
-218 GEPVEAAAE
+218 
-227 GGGEPVEAAAEGGG
+227 
-241 EPVEAAAEGEGEPV
+241 
-255 EAAAEGGGEP
+255 
-265 VEAAAEG
+265 
-272 EGEPVEAAAEGEG
+272 
-285 ESIEAS
+285 
-291 QGRRAMPAGM
+291 
-301 AWHEH
+301 
-306 NIKPQSTIS
+306 
-315 TMNKTYKEL
+315 MNKTYKEL

-388 KNGLCMLVECA
+388 KNGLYMLVECA
-399 AGGAAAT
+399 AGGAAAA

-467 APKYFYNDVKRTIAR
+467 APKYFYDDVKRTIAR

-520 CTYILQVVANTVG
+520 CTYILQVVANTAG
-533 ILKIPTTGS
+533 ISKIPTTGS

-636 RYNLATS
+636 RYNLTSS

-655 TVANDGKITEV
+655 TVSNDGKITDV
-666 SPASTTPKHVGAGV
+666 SPASTTAKHVGAGV

-720 RSNGVGAALIVPT
+720 RSNGAGAALIVPT
-733 EKAGA
+733 EGTGA

>member
-47 VIERERVDNGFA
+47 VIERERVGNGFA
-59 GRLVFME
+59 GRLVFMD

-98 DGVFV
+98 NGVFV

-157 MPYDTYMG
+157 MPYDTYIG
-165 QIEAAAEGEGEPVEA
+165 QIG
-180 AAEGGGEPVEAAA
+180 
-193 EGEGEPVEAAAEGEG
+193 
-208 EPVEAAAEGG
+208 AAAEGG

-227 GGGEPVEAAAEGGG
+227 GGGEN
-241 EPVEAAAEGEGEPV
+241 
-255 EAAAEGGGEP
+255 
-265 VEAAAEG
+265 
-272 EGEPVEAAAEGEG
+272 
-285 ESIEAS
+285 IEAS

-388 KNGLCMLVECA
+388 KNGLYMLVECA
-399 AGGAAAT
+399 AGGAAAA

-467 APKYFYNDVKRTIAR
+467 APKYFYDDVKRTIAR

-520 CTYILQVVANTVG
+520 CTYILQVVANTAG
-533 ILKIPTTGS
+533 ISKIPTTGS

-636 RYNLATS
+636 RYNLTSS

-655 TVANDGKITEV
+655 TVSNDGKITDV
-666 SPASTTPKHVGAGV
+666 SPASTTAKHVGAGV

-733 EKAGA
+733 EEAGA